1 MADVARTIEQ
11 RKRRW
16 RDFYDF
22 TQPPR
27 CMFHVNYWETDRDA
41 PLPIPEN
48 HQARIDYACFK
59 YEHDLERAEWLDD
72 DFVPF
77 LYGITGTEVFAEAFG
92 CPVHYYPT
100 GDQNPVARPLIHEPS
115 EVAEAAAAGA
125 AFAYFGPVWDTPSK
139 RGILQPRGLAG
150 LRAACAF
157 GIPVIAI
164 GGVGEAEQVLACR
177 QAGAHGVAVLRGARH
192 ARVLEALAEAWQAG
206 A

>member
-1 MADVARTIEQ
+1 MDAPATAPVPAGVWAVASGLAGPADART
-11 RKRRW
+11 W
-16 RDFYDF
+16 AA
-22 TQPPR
+22 T
-27 CMFHVNYWETDRDA
+27 A
-41 PLPIPEN
+41 
-48 HQARIDYACFK
+48 
-59 YEHDLERAEWLDD
+59 ERAAAWSFRLPAGGERQAVAALRSLREGAR
-72 DFVPF
+72 F
-77 LYGITGTEVFAEAFG
+77 LAVHARSDWAAACGADAVIAGARSLPLEALA
-92 CPVHYYPT
+92 
-100 GDQNPVARPLIHEPS
+100 ARAARHGLRLGRSTHAPS